1 METGTPDLQYDVSDF
16 IARITLNRPDK
27 GNAFTPGMKTAMRA
41 VWSDIREN
49 SDVRVVIVTAA
60 GEKHFCTGADVSAIA
75 ESGRVNSGTGPLR
88 DELIWS
94 PYFEGVWKPVITAV
108 NGLVAGGGLH
118 LVVDADI
125 VIASENAVFLDTH
138 VNVGMVGG
146 IENVG
151 LARRLPLGTALRM
164 TLQGRNFRLSAQRA
178 YELGLVDEVVP
189 TAELLPAAEEIA
201 RDIAANS
208 PTAVMA
214 SKRAVWGALEHSYSD
229 AAERG
234 WRLVREHWEHPDFV
248 EGPRAFADRR
258 TPEWTDPPGP

>member
-1 METGTPDLQYDVSDF
+1 METGTDELRYDVREQ
-16 IARITLNRPDK
+16 IAYVTLNRPDK
-27 GNAFTPGMKTAMRA
+27 GNAFTPAMKTAMRA
-41 VWSDIREN
+41 VWRDVREN
-49 SDVRVVIVTAA
+49 SDVRVVVVTGA

-88 DELIWS
+88 EELIWS
-94 PYFEGVWKPVITAV
+94 PYFEEVWKPVITAV

-125 VIASENAVFLDTH
+125 VIASANAVFLDTH

-151 LARRLPLGTALRM
+151 LAKRLPLGTAMRM
-164 TLQGRNFRLSAQRA
+164 TLQGRSFRLSAQRA
-178 YELGLVDEVVP
+178 YEVGLVDEVVP
-189 TAELLPAAEEIA
+189 AADLMTTAEQIA

-208 PTAVMA
+208 PAAVMA
-214 SKRAVWGALEHSYSD
+214 SKRAVWGALEYPYSE

-234 WRLVREHWEHPDFV
+234 WRLVREQWDHPDFV